1 MAKKK
6 KKSHSLREGKVREDN
21 ASGGMAL
28 GMGETQSDT
37 TGWDMERKQAC
48 TEHMR
53 AWGGWTGQ
61 FWTWKKN
68 PSKGGFKTGQKMN
81 KI

>member
-53 AWGGWTGQ
+53 A
-61 FWTWKKN
+61 
-68 PSKGGFKTGQKMN
+68 
-81 KI
+81 